1 VGKGRG
7 SELGGREEEFLPSC
21 LAGFCHD
28 RDLCQCR
35 GESSSKYLYP
45 GVMTMCEF
53 LQRRIVSKYLPY
65 DLDEPDDERQITNG
79 LMRLSQQALSKY
91 VAAEPGIY

>member
-1 VGKGRG
+1 
-7 SELGGREEEFLPSC
+7 
-21 LAGFCHD
+21 
-28 RDLCQCR
+28 
-35 GESSSKYLYP
+35 
-45 GVMTMCEF
+45 MTMCEF
-53 LQRRIVSKYLPY
+53 LQRRIVSKDLPY